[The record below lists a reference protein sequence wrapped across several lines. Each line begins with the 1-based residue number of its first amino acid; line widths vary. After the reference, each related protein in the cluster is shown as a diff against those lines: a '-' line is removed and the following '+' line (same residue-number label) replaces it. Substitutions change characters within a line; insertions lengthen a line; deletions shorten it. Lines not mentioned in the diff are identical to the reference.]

1 MRKRNEQR
9 NIKTSSAGRTGT
21 QSSNPSLSTKRSGE
35 RRVFPDFLQ
44 VHEVHYDDHG
54 KVTNVAHLGAR
65 IAGDSVEEIRLALK
79 MIEEAIE
86 KPILDYPGDD
96 H

>member
-1 MRKRNEQR
+1 MGSWNYRLVRHKSKLAN
-9 NIKTSSAGRTGT
+9 
-21 QSSNPSLSTKRSGE
+21 
-35 RRVFPDFLQ
+35 VPDFLQ

-54 KVTNVAHLGAR
+54 NVTNVAQIGAR
-65 IAGDSVEEIRLALK
+65 IAGDNVEEIRLSLK
-79 MIEEAIE
+79 MIGEALE